1 MGDLLPVGARRGTVQ
16 SHASVQTNLGL
27 RTFGLSGA
35 LMTDDNRIH
44 PSFSSVRAGYGAASG
59 PRYQP
64 RTLVTSRGAEAARSA
79 RSMPR
84 SGAGGKK
91 EILCAIGVDVD

>member
-1 MGDLLPVGARRGTVQ
+1 
-16 SHASVQTNLGL
+16 
-27 RTFGLSGA
+27 
-35 LMTDDNRIH
+35 MTDDNRIH
-44 PSFSSVRAGYGAASG
+44 PSFGAVRAGYGPAAG

-84 SGAGGKK
+84 SGAGGTK
-91 EILCAIGVDVD
+91 EILCAIGVDVDAVAGWLGS